1 MWQSGVNRSGIV
13 GRGFRQS
20 ERPKA
25 GATRTTTVTKTAEI
39 DQADEDLWVFG
50 YGSLMWRPGFPFV
63 ERVPARL
70 VGLHRA
76 LCVFSFVHRGTPE
89 KPGLVLGLDRG
100 GTCRG
105 IAFRVDKTLRTETL
119 AYLRA
124 REQVTHVYL
133 ETLRPVTLL
142 DPPPG
147 PEAPGA
153 APGIAETIGRRVRAL
168 VYAVDRSHPQYA
180 GRLDL
185 AAQVHLVRQGRG
197 QSGPNRDYVL
207 ATVRELDQQGCR
219 DAQLHAIARRLAA
232 AEARPPHDRPADTPS
247 T

>member
-1 MWQSGVNRSGIV
+1 MGN
-13 GRGFRQS
+13 
-20 ERPKA
+20 
-25 GATRTTTVTKTAEI
+25 TTSDI
-39 DQADEDLWVFG
+39 DHADEDLWVFG

-63 ERVPARL
+63 ERLPARL

-105 IAFRVDKTLRTETL
+105 IAFRVDKAERAGTL

-133 ETLRPVTLL
+133 ETLRPVVLL
-142 DPPPG
+142 DPG
-147 PEAPGA
+147 APAGQ
-153 APGIAETIGRRVRAL
+153 ERRVRAL
-168 VYAVDRSHPQYA
+168 VYVVDRSHPQYS
-180 GRLDL
+180 GRLDIEQQL
-185 AAQVHLVRQGRG
+185 HLVRQGHG
-197 QSGPNRDYVL
+197 QSGPNRDYVI
-207 ATVRELDQQGCR
+207 ATVRELEQQGCR
-219 DAQLHAIARRLAA
+219 DAGLHAIARRLTAPD
-232 AEARPPHDRPADTPS
+232 ARPGHERPTDASS

>member
-1 MWQSGVNRSGIV
+1 M
-13 GRGFRQS
+13 
-20 ERPKA
+20 
-25 GATRTTTVTKTAEI
+25 TVTNTAEI
-39 DQADEDLWVFG
+39 DHADEDLWVFG
-50 YGSLMWRPGFPFV
+50 YGSLMWRPGFAFV

-105 IAFRVDKTLRTETL
+105 IAFRVDKRLRAETL

-133 ETLRPVTLL
+133 EMLRPVTLL
-142 DPPPG
+142 AATPDP
-147 PEAPGA
+147 AA
-153 APGIAETIGRRVRAL
+153 APPADEARRVRAL

-185 AAQVHLVRQGRG
+185 AAQVHLVRQGHG

-219 DAQLHAIARRLAA
+219 DAQLHAITRRLATTE
-232 AEARPPHDRPADTPS
+232 AEPRPPHDRPADTPS